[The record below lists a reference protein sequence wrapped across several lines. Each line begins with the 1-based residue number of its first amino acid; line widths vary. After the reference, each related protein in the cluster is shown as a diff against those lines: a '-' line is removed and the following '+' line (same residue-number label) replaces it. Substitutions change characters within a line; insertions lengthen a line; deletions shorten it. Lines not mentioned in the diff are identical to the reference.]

1 MPRPGEVSLAHHGV
15 LFLDELPEYDRR
27 VLEVLREPIE
37 SGHITISRAARQAEF
52 PARFQLVL
60 ATNPCPCG
68 NYGVP
73 RAECRCPSLAIRR
86 YLGKLSGPLLDRI
99 DIELSLQRVAV
110 ARLRAGDGTRVT
122 TAEARERVV
131 AARDRAARRLAG
143 TPWRTNA
150 EVAGAWLRD
159 GPLAPDPAIRRPL
172 DDALQRGVLTL
183 RGYDRVL
190 RVAWSNADLAGRDR
204 LDVSDIGRALY
215 LKRGARA

>member
-1 MPRPGEVSLAHHGV
+1 MYFPFLAEAGEYGAHA
-15 LFLDELPEYDRR
+15 LDA
-27 VLEVLREPIE
+27 LRQPLE
-37 SGHITISRAARQAEF
+37 SGSIEIHRAGFRAVF

-131 AARDRAARRLAG
+131 AARDRAAHRLAE

-204 LDVSDIGRALY
+204 LDVADIGRALY